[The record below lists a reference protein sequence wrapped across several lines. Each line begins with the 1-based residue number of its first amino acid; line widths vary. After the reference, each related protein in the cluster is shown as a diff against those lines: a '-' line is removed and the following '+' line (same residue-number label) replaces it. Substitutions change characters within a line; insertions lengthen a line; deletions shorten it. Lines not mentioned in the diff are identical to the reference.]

1 MSQNKRED
9 MNIVIVGHVDHGKST
24 LMGRL
29 LADTDSLPEGKLAQV
44 QETCR
49 RNSKPFEY
57 AFLLDALKDEQAQG
71 ITIDTASGINAV
83 VITKLFDEEVLIE
96 VIKLNP
102 IPISKAA
109 SIMIMNSCNPTIPL
123 TKIESNI

>member
-1 MSQNKRED
+1 MLESLEKKSSLS
-9 MNIVIVGHVDHGKST
+9 VTSWST
-24 LMGRL
+24 LSVFGVNEASSGIEEVVAAVDGAAATATPAPMFPL
-29 LADTDSLPEGKLAQV
+29 TSI
-44 QETCR
+44 
-49 RNSKPFEY
+49 
-57 AFLLDALKDEQAQG
+57 

-102 IPISKAA
+102 IPITKAA
-109 SIMIMNSCNPTIPL
+109 AIMIMNSFNPTIPL